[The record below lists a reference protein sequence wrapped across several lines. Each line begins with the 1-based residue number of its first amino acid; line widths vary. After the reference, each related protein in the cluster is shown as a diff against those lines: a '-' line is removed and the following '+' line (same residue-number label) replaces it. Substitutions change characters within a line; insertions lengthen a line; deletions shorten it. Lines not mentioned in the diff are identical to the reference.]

1 MGSLPSLYKDVEQ
14 LRKIWKNPSERA
26 ILFKELENSG
36 FSTKNLKD
44 LKSMMSADDS
54 DIFDVLA
61 YLSFNLQ

>member
-1 MGSLPSLYKDVEQ
+1 MWSNSEKYG
-14 LRKIWKNPSERA
+14 KNPSERVQSY
-26 ILFKELENSG
+26 LKELENSG

-61 YLSFNLQ
+61 HFII